1 METQQYETR
10 YRGQKASASLTDE
23 QLDGLFVLAA
33 TLTRRTATWRVCSRN
48 CYTNT
53 RTALIRAG

>member
-1 METQQYETR
+1 MEIQQYETR

-33 TLTRRTATWRVCSRN
+33 TL
-48 CYTNT
+48 
-53 RTALIRAG
+53 